1 MCVCVCVFVRVYVR
15 AWARARQVHY
25 HGFMH
30 RDVKSLN
37 VFMTKNFTAR
47 ISDFGFATADEVRIP
62 PPPPLSRP
70 LSLQQQH

>member
-1 MCVCVCVFVRVYVR
+1 MRLCVRVCASGR
-15 AWARARQVHY
+15 ARVGARARQVHY

-47 ISDFGFATADEVRIP
+47 ISDFGFATADEVSN
-62 PPPPLSRP
+62 PPPLSRP
-70 LSLQQQH
+70 LPSQHQH